1 MKETILIIFFIIVC
15 IPILIWLIKTLVVD
29 LVINTYKDSYKG
41 TPRDRAKAIL
51 KAIGNGLIMIIIL
64 AIVGMCCYNP
74 DPEHGIKYDEY
85 NERRE
90 PGW

>member
-1 MKETILIIFFIIVC
+1 MKETILTIVASVIC
-15 IPILIWLIKTLVVD
+15 IPILVWIIKTLVIDV
-29 LVINTYKDSYKG
+29 VAETYRDSYKG
-41 TPRDRAKAIL
+41 TSRDRVKAIL
-51 KAIGNGLIMIIIL
+51 KSIGNGLIMIIIL

-74 DPEHGIKYDEY
+74 DPERGYRYDEY

>member
-1 MKETILIIFFIIVC
+1 
-15 IPILIWLIKTLVVD
+15 
-29 LVINTYKDSYKG
+29 
-41 TPRDRAKAIL
+41 
-51 KAIGNGLIMIIIL
+51 MIIIL

-74 DPEHGIKYDEY
+74 DPEHGYRYDEY

>member
-1 MKETILIIFFIIVC
+1 MKETLLSILGIIC
-15 IPILIWLIKTLVVD
+15 CLPILIWLIKTLVVD

-74 DPEHGIKYDEY
+74 DPEHNERYDEY
-85 NERRE
+85 QQRRE
-90 PGW
+90 PRW

>member
-1 MKETILIIFFIIVC
+1 MFLTILAYIICV
-15 IPILIWLIKTLVVD
+15 PILVWILKAFVVD
-29 LVINTYKDSYKG
+29 IVIDTYKDSYKG
-41 TPRDRAKAIL
+41 TTKAKAKAIL

-74 DPEHGIKYDEY
+74 DPEHNERYDEY
-85 NERRE
+85 QQRRE

>member
-1 MKETILIIFFIIVC
+1 MKETILTIVAAVIC
-15 IPILIWLIKTLVVD
+15 IPILVWIIKTLVIDV
-29 LVINTYKDSYKG
+29 VAGTYRDSNKG
-41 TPRDRAKAIL
+41 TSRDRVKAIL
-51 KAIGNGLIMIIIL
+51 KSIGNGLIMIIIL

-74 DPEHGIKYDEY
+74 DPERGYRYDEY